1 MQSGPMQLFKM
12 KLENGQ
18 DIETIMLPYMEWK
31 LQPQDIPNQWKSL
44 KGKWANQNTQGVAAH
59 ILLGANHATKFPQ
72 AVKDT
77 SGTLLQVNQV
87 RLLKSEITG
96 KYIMFGCNNPPSSIE
111 PINLAKAKS
120 FKSLR
125 FGCKASPTLVSAIT
139 RNIGNLHPSVVN
151 KEDLRKKH
159 RGNTH
164 NLNPSNLK
172 KVKDKGT
179 PSTLLS
185 TVPKPHQPKK
195 HKIQQPTDL
204 PEAQSPQ
211 DTRNQHK
218 KDRITTKNTRT
229 AKGGNTRSSKPGP
242 QL

>member
-1 MQSGPMQLFKM
+1 M
-12 KLENGQ
+12 
-18 DIETIMLPYMEWK
+18 
-31 LQPQDIPNQWKSL
+31 
-44 KGKWANQNTQGVAAH
+44 AAH

-96 KYIMFGCNNPPSSIE
+96 RYIMFGCNNPPSSFE

-125 FGCKASPTLVSAIT
+125 FGCKALPTLVSVIT
-139 RNIGNLHPSVVN
+139 RNIGNLHPPAVNGN

-164 NLNPSNLK
+164 NLSPSNLK
-172 KVKDKGT
+172 EGKEKST
-179 PSTLLS
+179 TSTLLS
-185 TVPKPHQPKK
+185 TVPKPHQPKEN
-195 HKIQQPTDL
+195 KIQQPTDL
-204 PEAQSPQ
+204 PETQNPQ
-211 DTRNQHK
+211 DARNQLK
-218 KDRITTKNTRT
+218 KDRMAIKNNKT
-229 AKGGNTRSSKPGP
+229 AKRGNTLYPKPRP
-242 QL
+242 RQ